1 VDTQEPIVP
10 VTSAPDPSEPEARTA
25 VGGTGGPEGG
35 PGPAR
40 RRRLLLGAGVAV
52 ALLVATVV
60 GAAFVRVPYFV
71 LAPGSVRPTE
81 RYISVVGAP
90 SFPDK
95 EGEIGY
101 TTVSLRRAT
110 ALQAVV
116 GWLDPTVDVVEED
129 LILGGQTQEEN
140 REQNLR
146 DMTDSKE
153 VATAVALET
162 LGYDVTVTGT
172 GAVVV
177 EVLPDVPAAS
187 VLRPGDVVTAVDGRR
202 VAVADELVAA
212 VRERRPGE
220 ELLLTVERQGVADP
234 FLVTVGLVGRPDEP
248 TVAMLGVSISTR
260 DLSFEFPFEVTVDS
274 GSVGGPSAGLAF
286 TLGIMDVLSPASLT
300 GGTRVATTGTI
311 DLDGNVGPVG
321 GVRQKTVAVRR
332 AGVDLFLVPSSEYE
346 QALRYA
352 GDMRVEPVDTIDDA
366 LEVLASVGGGTT
378 ALEARGPADRPRLD
392 PVTPR

>member
-1 VDTQEPIVP
+1 MDTQDPIVP
-10 VTSAPDPSEPEARTA
+10 VTPGPDPSGREDPSAPGAPGASE
-25 VGGTGGPEGG
+25 VPDGGPA
-35 PGPAR
+35 PAGRR
-40 RRRLLLGAGVAV
+40 RRRLLVGAGVGV
-52 ALLVATVV
+52 VLLVAAVV
-60 GAAFVRVPYFV
+60 GAAFVRVPYFL

-81 RYISVVGAP
+81 RYISVEGAP

-129 LILGGQTQEEN
+129 RILGGQSQEEN

-153 VATAVALET
+153 VATAVALEA
-162 LGYDVTVTGT
+162 LGYDVVVTGA
-172 GAVVV
+172 GAVVL
-177 EVLPDVPAAS
+177 EILPDVPAAR
-187 VLRPGDVVTAVDGRR
+187 VLRPGDVVTAVDGRP
-202 VAVADELVAA
+202 VAIADELVEA
-212 VRERRPGE
+212 VRAHRPGE
-220 ELLLTVERQGVADP
+220 ELLLTVERPGIADP
-234 FLVTVGLVGRPDEP
+234 FLTTVGLVARPDEP
-248 TVAMLGVSISTR
+248 TVAMLGVSTSTR
-260 DLSFEFPFEVTVDS
+260 DLSFEFPFRVDVDS

-286 TLGIMDVLSPASLT
+286 ALGIMDVLSPTSLT

-311 DLDGNVGPVG
+311 DLDGNVGAVG
-321 GVRQKTVAVRR
+321 GVPQKTVAVRR

-352 GDMRVEPVDTIDDA
+352 GDMRVEPVDTIEDA

-378 ALEARGPADRPRLD
+378 VLEARGAGAPAG
-392 PVTPR
+392 